1 MKEELTAKLAEVKD
15 VYNASGSDVKKALEH
30 IFGKEPFEFNY
41 RDIKSFE
48 DACKHLNISN
58 YVPTTREGFIID
70 EQAAGQSAAMY
81 KLMVICKA
89 LCNGKYTDEDGDSW
103 FPYYW
108 LYSKQELENIG
119 EEQRKAKGI
128 QLLSA
133 CGAGHAEHAGVR
145 CAPAADRGAAARAH
159 CGFPLCANSKEM
171 AEYLDEQ
178 FRDLIYQCYGI
189 KVKQE
194 NE

>member
-1 MKEELTAKLAEVKD
+1 MKEELTAKLEEVKD

-58 YVPTTREGFIID
+58 YVPTNRECFIVD
-70 EQAAGQSAAMY
+70 EQAAEQSAAMY

-89 LCNGKYTDEDGDSW
+89 LCNGTYTDENGDSW

-108 LYSKQELENIG
+108 LYSKQELESLR

-133 CGAGHAEHAGVR
+133 FYAGSLEYAGVR
-145 CAPAADRGAAARAH
+145 GAVASSLGAH
-159 CGFPLCANSKEM
+159 TFAGYGFPLCANSREM

-178 FRDLIYQCYGI
+178 FRDLIYQCYGFE
-189 KVKQE
+189 VKKE
-194 NE
+194 N

>member
-1 MKEELTAKLAEVKD
+1 MQEEIKAKLAEVKD
-15 VYNASGSDVKKALEH
+15 VYNASGSEVKKALEH
-30 IFGKEPFEFNY
+30 IFGKEPFECNY

-58 YVPTTREGFIID
+58 YVPTNREGFIVD
-70 EQAAGQSAAMY
+70 EQAAEQSAAVY

-89 LCNGKYTDEDGDSW
+89 LCNGKYTDEYGESW
-103 FPYYW
+103 FPVYW
-108 LYSKQELENIG
+108 IYSKQKLASVG
-119 EEQRKAKGI
+119 EEQRKAEGI
-128 QLLSA
+128 QPLSA
-133 CGAGHAEHAGVR
+133 YGAYYAEYAGV
-145 CAPAADRGAAARAH
+145 CSALAGLRGADARADF
-159 CGFPLCANSKEM
+159 GFPLWANSKEM

>member
-1 MKEELTAKLAEVKD
+1 MQEELKVKLADAKACYANASNEVKE
-15 VYNASGSDVKKALEH
+15 ALEH
-30 IFGKEPFEFNY
+30 LFGKEPFEFNY
-41 RDIKSFE
+41 RGIKSFD

-58 YVPTTREGFIID
+58 YVPNNREGFIVD
-70 EQAAGQSAAMY
+70 KHASEQSEAMY

-89 LCNGKYTDEDGDSW
+89 LCNGKYTDEDGNSW

-108 LYSKQELENIG
+108 LYSKQELASMG

-133 CGAGHAEHAGVR
+133 CLAGGAELAGVR
-145 CAPAADRGAAARAH
+145 YALADHRGAITYAYF
-159 CGFPLCANSKEM
+159 GFPLCANSKEM

>member
-58 YVPTTREGFIID
+58 YVPTNREGFIID
-70 EQAAGQSAAMY
+70 EQAAEQSAAMY

-108 LYSKQELENIG
+108 LYSKQELERMG

-133 CGAGHAEHAGVR
+133 CHAFYAGVAGVR
-145 CAPAADRGAAARAH
+145 FAVANTRGALTYASY
-159 CGFPLCANSKEM
+159 GFPLCANSNEM

>member
-1 MKEELTAKLAEVKD
+1 MQEEIKAKLAEVKD

-30 IFGKEPFEFNY
+30 IFGKEPFGFNY

-58 YVPTTREGFIID
+58 YVPTNREGFIVD
-70 EQAAGQSAAMY
+70 EQAAEQSAAMY

-89 LCNGKYTDEDGDSW
+89 LCNGKHTDEDGDSW

-108 LYSKQELENIG
+108 LYSKQELEEMG
-119 EEQRKAKGI
+119 EEKRKAKGI

-133 CGAGHAEHAGVR
+133 CDAVGAESAGVR
-145 CAPAADRGAAARAH
+145 AALAAGRGAATTAYY
-159 CGFPLCANSKEM
+159 GFPLCANSKEM
-171 AEYLDEQ
+171 AEYLDEK
-178 FRDLIYQCYGI
+178 FRDLIYLCYGI
-189 KVKQE
+189 KVNQE
-194 NE
+194 

>member
-1 MKEELTAKLAEVKD
+1 MKELKAKLAEVKNMYISSRSY
-15 VYNASGSDVKKALEH
+15 VTKTLER

-41 RDIKSFE
+41 RDITCFD

-58 YVPTTREGFIID
+58 DVPTNREYFVID
-70 EQAAGQSAAMY
+70 EQAAEQSAAMY

-89 LCNGKYTDEDGDSW
+89 LCNGKYTDENGGSW

-108 LYSKQELENIG
+108 LVSKQVLEIMG

-133 CGAGHAEHAGVR
+133 CNVSGAEYAGVLGEGAVLR
-145 CAPAADRGAAARAH
+145 DANTAAYY
-159 CGFPLCANSKEM
+159 GFPLYANSKEM

-178 FRDLIYQCYGI
+178 FRDLIYKCYGI
-189 KVKQE
+189 KVNQE
-194 NE
+194 NK